1 MDVQIR
7 ATGRKSGTDEAPAFD
22 PPAAVE
28 HQLNRF
34 RVDAV
39 LLGQNARRQRIAG
52 VVITNFDGKDVDD
65 VERFRLLV
73 ADTPVNKKVKVN
85 VLRSG
90 QPRDLYVTLSERP
103 KDEVLQKQAQPKFE
117 LGLRVE
123 SLSSETA
130 RSLDIKDKSGVVVVD
145 VSQGGAADDAGL
157 QRGDVIKEVND
168 QSVKDVTDYNAAVTK
183 ARDKNPA
190 KPIVFLI
197 KRGDAT
203 RFLAVQPDED

>member
-1 MDVQIR
+1 
-7 ATGRKSGTDEAPAFD
+7 
-22 PPAAVE
+22 
-28 HQLNRF
+28 
-34 RVDAV
+34 
-39 LLGQNARRQRIAG
+39 
-52 VVITNFDGKDVDD
+52 
-65 VERFRLLV
+65 
-73 ADTPVNKKVKVN
+73 
-85 VLRSG
+85 
-90 QPRDLYVTLSERP
+90 
-103 KDEVLQKQAQPKFE
+103 VLQKQAQPKFE

-145 VSQGGAADDAGL
+145 VSQGSAADDAGL